1 MKTIIV
7 NAGPRKGW
15 NTDLMLKEAQK
26 GAEAAGAETEYIDL
40 YDLTFSGCRSCLEC
54 KRKAAEKCKCY
65 WDDDL
70 SPVIEKILS
79 ADALIIGSPIYMGQP
94 TAGFR
99 ALYERLIF
107 CCLSYDGGKGYFNGK
122 VNVGLVYTMNSPK
135 KYFEKVI
142 LPSYRGTE
150 DTIALIL
157 NGRVE
162 TLAAFETLQVED
174 YSKYNM
180 AMFDEKSRKEGREKR
195 FPEDLKNAYSL
206 GFELSKPEDNAKAD

>member
-54 KRKAAEKCKCY
+54 KRKDAEKCRCY

-99 ALYERLIF
+99 ALFERLVF
-107 CCLSYDGGKGYFNGK
+107 CCLSYDGGNGYFNGR

-135 KYFEKVI
+135 KYFDRVMKA
-142 LPSYRGTE
+142 SFAGTE
-150 DTIALIL
+150 
-157 NGRVE
+157 E
-162 TLAAFETLQVED
+162 TLGLMLKGSVHALSAFETLQVED

-180 AMFDEKSRKEGREKR
+180 AMFDEKARKEGREKR
-195 FPEDLKNAYSL
+195 FPEDLKKAYDL
-206 GFELSKPEDNAKAD
+206 GFELSKPANE